1 MLQKNNCHAGSYSK
15 EKISWTTKQLLVVLN
30 VDKFYH
36 IMNLFSSGGES
47 VFRLSFILRGKSP
60 YQDFLY
66 YSNPSTPES
75 SGALASL
82 NHNTHIFLFYQ
93 RLCGRNYRCSLAG
106 LSLYHRTALTNA
118 RIRIFEKILSG
129 TACPCIVANL

>member
-66 YSNPSTPES
+66 YSNHSTPES

-93 RLCGRNYRCSLAG
+93 RLCGRNYQVQSCG
-106 LSLYHRTALTNA
+106 LVLISQNRFDQCKDTD
-118 RIRIFEKILSG
+118 F
-129 TACPCIVANL
+129 